1 MARPGLRFA
10 ALAAVCLVL
19 RVPHLSGPLD
29 LRFDAGVYYT
39 LGTSLA
45 EGKGY
50 RMLSEPGEIRGVLF
64 PPLLPAV
71 AAAHQLVMGTSDP
84 DIVGHALRWTFFVI
98 FTAYVLAVFWMASA
112 YLTDGFAFVA
122 ALIVAF
128 HFMTNRHAEY
138 FVAELP
144 FGLASTLFFGLVGRD
159 EAGRGPSPDRSYPS
173 AFLTGLLAVA
183 AFLLRTA
190 GVTLLAVWAAAPL
203 RRRRFGPMALRT
215 GLAAGVVLAW
225 QAYIGWVKRQPE
237 YAAPAYA
244 YQHAPYQYYNIPY
257 ADGFMLINRQK
268 PELGRFATLTDLRV
282 RVGFALEELASGWG
296 ESVSIDR
303 RWYAGEIAKVNRML
317 GRGIVPPWL
326 SDVATMSL
334 TLLILAGFVLL
345 AARGAWLISCYT
357 AMTVSIFTLFP
368 APGSL
373 DRYLASLAP
382 LSAVALLSVL
392 AWVPRRLGDS
402 TRSARIARTVAATIV
417 AVVLVQEA
425 YTLRKIFRMLYYPA
439 TWVDSRGRQRAYDL
453 YAFDRPWRLHTAA
466 LTWLRRQSA
475 PGEIIVTST
484 PHLAYLI
491 TGRQAVQPP
500 WEPDP
505 VTAEHLLESVP
516 ATYLVIDQ
524 LVAYEPAASD
534 RRYTLPILHAFPS
547 HWRLVYAG
555 PDSGSRIYRQVRDST
570 AMRGAGPGMGA
581 AAAAAREAD
590 PLSHATVCER
600 AGTSVRAGARG
611 LAVRYVRPVDA
622 IQSGSTYVMLGQGD
636 ASTTRSGPEPLAASA
651 RQEIIQAL
659 ARVGEDDP
667 DNQMRL
673 IAGYVKDRL
682 AALP

>member
-1 MARPGLRFA
+1 
-10 ALAAVCLVL
+10 
-19 RVPHLSGPLD
+19 
-29 LRFDAGVYYT
+29 
-39 LGTSLA
+39 
-45 EGKGY
+45 
-50 RMLSEPGEIRGVLF
+50 
-64 PPLLPAV
+64 
-71 AAAHQLVMGTSDP
+71 MGTSDP
-84 DIVGHALRWTFFVI
+84 DTVGHALRWTYFVI

-112 YLTDGFAFVA
+112 YLTDGYAFAA

-144 FGLASTLFFGLVGRD
+144 FGLASTLFFGLIGRD
-159 EAGRGPSPDRSYPS
+159 ETSRGPSAANRPAPS
-173 AFLTGLLAVA
+173 AFLTGLLAFA

-203 RRRRFGPMALRT
+203 RRRRFGPIAIRT
-215 GLAAGVVLAW
+215 GLAAGVILAW

-237 YAAPAYA
+237 YGTPAYA

-257 ADGFMLINRQK
+257 ADGFMLINRQR
-268 PELGRFATLTDLRV
+268 PEVGRFATLADLRV
-282 RVGFALEELASGWG
+282 RVGYALEELATGWG

-303 RWYAGEIAKVNRML
+303 RWYAGEIAKVNRIL

-326 SDVATMSL
+326 SDVAAMSL

-345 AARGAWLISCYT
+345 AARGAWLISCYA

-392 AWVPRRLGDS
+392 SWVPRRLGDS
-402 TRSARIARTVAATIV
+402 TRSARIARIAAAALV

-425 YTLRKIFRMLYYPA
+425 YTLRKIFRMLYAPA
-439 TWVDSRGRQRAYDL
+439 TWVDGRGRQRTYDL
-453 YAFDRPWRLHTAA
+453 YAFDRPWRLHTEA

-491 TGRQAVQPP
+491 TGRKAVQPP

-505 VTAEHLLESVP
+505 ATAEHLLESVP

-534 RRYTLPILHAFPS
+534 RRYTLAALRAFPS
-547 HWRLVYAG
+547 HWRLIYTG
-555 PDSGSRIYRQVRDST
+555 PDSGSRIYRRVRDST
-570 AMRGAGPGMGA
+570 VISRGARGVGA
-581 AAAAAREAD
+581 AAAVASEGGT
-590 PLSHATVCER
+590 LSHATVCER
-600 AGTSVRAGARG
+600 AANSVRAG
-611 LAVRYVRPVDA
+611 
-622 IQSGSTYVMLGQGD
+622 
-636 ASTTRSGPEPLAASA
+636 
-651 RQEIIQAL
+651 
-659 ARVGEDDP
+659 VGEATP
-667 DNQMRL
+667 RL
-673 IAGYVKDRL
+673 CDQDLFQAVSALFGDQAISWSGREK
-682 AALP
+682 AATSRNHPNSLPRNVNH